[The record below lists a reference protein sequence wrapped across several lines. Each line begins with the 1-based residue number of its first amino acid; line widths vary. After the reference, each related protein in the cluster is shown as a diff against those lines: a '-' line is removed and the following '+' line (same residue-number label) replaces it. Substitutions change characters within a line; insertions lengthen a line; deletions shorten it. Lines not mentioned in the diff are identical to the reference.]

1 MRMRIW
7 QKLVSQRLGAYC
19 DVGLN
24 YSLLQKPGAK
34 FSLDLAPFID
44 LDSIR
49 NCWNGAARQLLRQ
62 IWQEDSLETTFS
74 SHLFW

>member
-7 QKLVSQRLGAYC
+7 QKPVSQRLGAHC

-24 YSLLQKPGAK
+24 YSLLQKFVAK

-44 LDSIR
+44 LDSVR
-49 NCWNGAARQLLRQ
+49 NYWIGAARQPLRQ
-62 IWQEDSLETTFS
+62 IWQEESLETTFS

>member
-1 MRMRIW
+1 MRRRIW
-7 QKLVSQRLGAYC
+7 EKPVSQRLGAYC
-19 DVGLN
+19 DVGPN
-24 YSLLQKPGAK
+24 YSLLQKLDAK

-44 LDSIR
+44 LDSVR
-49 NCWNGAARQLLRQ
+49 NCRIGAARQPLRQ